1 MQVFTPMEV
10 AHHAPN
16 KYLGVLVAAKYARL
30 LNERLLPGARAPE
43 RKLTTIALEELIGG
57 DIEYRVVSRRRV

>member
-10 AHHAPN
+10 ARHAPN
-16 KYLGVLVAAKYARL
+16 KYRGVLVGAKYARL

-43 RKLTTIALEELIGG
+43 RKLTTIAIEELIRG
-57 DIEYRVVSRRRV
+57 DIPYRVVPRGRV